1 MKKIILGLIFI
12 ISSLSFYGKVEGIF
26 PKQTKPSENQIISSE
41 ENVVLSNETNTE
53 NIDENQ
59 NENGIEIQEKSDT
72 NTNTKTNTKDTSKIA
87 NEKVINN
94 KPESNIQTKNN
105 SSKTEN
111 VKTENVAKNE
121 LSIDTKQK
129 EEKVS
134 PKETKKESDALV
146 EEYRVNNTKINEMKN
161 IINNNVS
168 ADMKEFGYSIVVD
181 PSIVNLSNYFTF
193 TEKRVKSKV
202 EDRFGTIKIYARDLY
217 VNGGYAHTEC
227 FMY

>member
-41 ENVVLSNETNTE
+41 ENLVTPNEVNTE
-53 NIDENQ
+53 NIDT
-59 NENGIEIQEKSDT
+59 NENGIDIQEKSDTNT
-72 NTNTKTNTKDTSKIA
+72 NTNTKTNTKDTAKIT

-94 KPESNIQTKNN
+94 KTESNIQSNNN

-111 VKTENVAKNE
+111 INTEKVAKTD

-134 PKETKKESDALV
+134 PKETKKENDTLV
-146 EEYRVNNTKINEMKN
+146 EEYRVNNIKINEMKN

-227 FMY
+227 FIY

>member
-26 PKQTKPSENQIISSE
+26 PKQTKPSENHIISSE
-41 ENVVLSNETNTE
+41 ENVVSSNETNTE
-53 NIDENQ
+53 NIDT
-59 NENGIEIQEKSDT
+59 NENGIDIQEKSDT
-72 NTNTKTNTKDTSKIA
+72 NTNTKTNTKDTAKIT

-94 KPESNIQTKNN
+94 KTESNIQSNNN
-105 SSKTEN
+105 SSKIENINTE
-111 VKTENVAKNE
+111 KVAKTD

-134 PKETKKESDALV
+134 PKETKKEKDTLV
-146 EEYRVNNTKINEMKN
+146 EKYRVNNTKINEIKN

-227 FMY
+227 FIY

>member
-26 PKQTKPSENQIISSE
+26 PKQTKPTESQIISSE
-41 ENVVLSNETNTE
+41 ENVVSFNETNTE
-53 NIDENQ
+53 NIDT
-59 NENGIEIQEKSDT
+59 NENGIDIQEKSDI
-72 NTNTKTNTKDTSKIA
+72 NTNTKTNTKDTAKIT

-94 KPESNIQTKNN
+94 KTESNIQSNNN

-111 VKTENVAKNE
+111 INTEKVAKTD

-134 PKETKKESDALV
+134 PKETKKENDTLV
-146 EEYRVNNTKINEMKN
+146 EEYRVNNIKINEMKN

-168 ADMKEFGYSIVVD
+168 ADMKEFGYSIIVD

-227 FMY
+227 FIY

>member
-26 PKQTKPSENQIISSE
+26 LKQAKPSENQIISSE
-41 ENVVLSNETNTE
+41 ENVVSSNETNTE
-53 NIDENQ
+53 NIDT

-94 KPESNIQTKNN
+94 KTESNIQSNNN

-111 VKTENVAKNE
+111 INTEKVAKTD

-146 EEYRVNNTKINEMKN
+146 EEYRVNNTKINEMKS

-227 FMY
+227 FIH

>member
-41 ENVVLSNETNTE
+41 ENVVSSNETNTK
-53 NIDENQ
+53 NIDT
-59 NENGIEIQEKSDT
+59 NENGINIQEKSDT
-72 NTNTKTNTKDTSKIA
+72 NTNTKTNTKDTAKIT

-94 KPESNIQTKNN
+94 KTESNIQSNNN
-105 SSKTEN
+105 SSKIENINTE
-111 VKTENVAKNE
+111 KVAKTD

-134 PKETKKESDALV
+134 PKETKKENDTLV
-146 EEYRVNNTKINEMKN
+146 EEYRVNNIKINEMKN

-181 PSIVNLSNYFTF
+181 PSIVNISNYFTF

-202 EDRFGTIKIYARDLY
+202 EDRFGTIKIYARDLF

-227 FMY
+227 FIY

>member
-26 PKQTKPSENQIISSE
+26 PKQTKPSENHIISSE
-41 ENVVLSNETNTE
+41 ENVVSSNETNTE
-53 NIDENQ
+53 NIDT
-59 NENGIEIQEKSDT
+59 NENGIDIQEKSDT
-72 NTNTKTNTKDTSKIA
+72 NTNTKTNTKDTAKIT

-94 KPESNIQTKNN
+94 KTENNIQSNNN
-105 SSKTEN
+105 SSKIENINTE
-111 VKTENVAKNE
+111 KVAKTD

-134 PKETKKESDALV
+134 PKETKKEKDTLV

-161 IINNNVS
+161 LINNNVS

-227 FMY
+227 FIY

>member
-1 MKKIILGLIFI
+1 MKKIIVGLIFI

-26 PKQTKPSENQIISSE
+26 PKQIKPSENQIISSE
-41 ENVVLSNETNTE
+41 ENVVSSNETNTE
-53 NIDENQ
+53 NIDT

-94 KPESNIQTKNN
+94 KTESNIQSNNN

-111 VKTENVAKNE
+111 INTEKVAKTD

-146 EEYRVNNTKINEMKN
+146 EEYRVNNTKINEMKS

-227 FMY
+227 FIY

>member
-26 PKQTKPSENQIISSE
+26 PKQAKPSENQIISSE
-41 ENVVLSNETNTE
+41 ENLLTPNEVNTE
-53 NIDENQ
+53 NIDANQ

-72 NTNTKTNTKDTSKIA
+72 NTKINTKDTAKIT
-87 NEKVINN
+87 NEKVIKN
-94 KPESNIQTKNN
+94 KTEGNIQTKNN

-111 VKTENVAKNE
+111 INTEKVAKTD

-134 PKETKKESDALV
+134 PKETKKENDTLA
-146 EEYRVNNTKINEMKN
+146 EEYRVNNTKINEIKN

-227 FMY
+227 FIF

>member
-41 ENVVLSNETNTE
+41 ENVVSSNETNTK
-53 NIDENQ
+53 NIDT
-59 NENGIEIQEKSDT
+59 NENGINIQEKSDT
-72 NTNTKTNTKDTSKIA
+72 NTNTKTNTKDTAKIT

-94 KPESNIQTKNN
+94 KTESNIQSNNN
-105 SSKTEN
+105 SSKIENINTE
-111 VKTENVAKNE
+111 KVAKTD

-134 PKETKKESDALV
+134 PKETKKENDTLV
-146 EEYRVNNTKINEMKN
+146 EEYRVNNIKINEMKN

-227 FMY
+227 FIY

>member
-26 PKQTKPSENQIISSE
+26 PKQTKPSENQIIFSE
-41 ENVVLSNETNTE
+41 ENVVSSNETNTE
-53 NIDENQ
+53 SIDTNG
-59 NENGIEIQEKSDT
+59 NGIDIQEKSDT
-72 NTNTKTNTKDTSKIA
+72 NTNTKTNTNDTAKIT

-94 KPESNIQTKNN
+94 KTESNIQSNNN

-111 VKTENVAKNE
+111 INTEKVAKND
-121 LSIDTKQK
+121 LSIDTKHK

-134 PKETKKESDALV
+134 PKETKRENDTLV
-146 EEYRVNNTKINEMKN
+146 EEYRVNNIKINKMKN

-227 FMY
+227 FIY

>member
-41 ENVVLSNETNTE
+41 ENVVSSNETNTK
-53 NIDENQ
+53 NIDT
-59 NENGIEIQEKSDT
+59 NENGINIQEKSDT
-72 NTNTKTNTKDTSKIA
+72 NTNTKTNTKDTAKIT

-94 KPESNIQTKNN
+94 KTESNIQLNNN

-111 VKTENVAKNE
+111 INTEKVAKND

-134 PKETKKESDALV
+134 PKETKKENDTLV
-146 EEYRVNNTKINEMKN
+146 EEYRVNNIKINEMKN

-181 PSIVNLSNYFTF
+181 PSIVNISNYFTF

-202 EDRFGTIKIYARDLY
+202 EDRFGTIKIYARDLF

-227 FMY
+227 FIY

>member
-12 ISSLSFYGKVEGIF
+12 ISSLSFYGKVERIF
-26 PKQTKPSENQIISSE
+26 PKQTKPTESQIISSE
-41 ENVVLSNETNTE
+41 ENVVSFNETNTE
-53 NIDENQ
+53 NIDT
-59 NENGIEIQEKSDT
+59 NENGIDIQEKSDT
-72 NTNTKTNTKDTSKIA
+72 NTNTKTNTKDTAKIT

-94 KPESNIQTKNN
+94 KTESNIQSNNN

-111 VKTENVAKNE
+111 INTEKVAKTD

-134 PKETKKESDALV
+134 PKETKKENDTLV
-146 EEYRVNNTKINEMKN
+146 EEYRVNNIKINEMKN

-168 ADMKEFGYSIVVD
+168 ADMKEFGYSIIVD

-227 FMY
+227 FIY

>member
-41 ENVVLSNETNTE
+41 ENLVTPNEVNTE
-53 NIDENQ
+53 NIDMIQ
-59 NENGIEIQEKSDT
+59 NENSIDIQEKGD
-72 NTNTKTNTKDTSKIA
+72 TNTKDTAKIT
-87 NEKVINN
+87 NEKAIKN
-94 KPESNIQTKNN
+94 KTESNIHSNNN

-111 VKTENVAKNE
+111 IKNKKVAKTE

-146 EEYRVNNTKINEMKN
+146 EEYRVNNTKINEMKS

-227 FMY
+227 FIY

>member
-26 PKQTKPSENQIISSE
+26 PKQTKSSENQIISSE
-41 ENVVLSNETNTE
+41 ENVVSSNETNTE
-53 NIDENQ
+53 NIDTK
-59 NENGIEIQEKSDT
+59 ENGIDIQEKSDT
-72 NTNTKTNTKDTSKIA
+72 NTNTKTNTKDTAKIT

-94 KPESNIQTKNN
+94 KTESNIQSNNN
-105 SSKTEN
+105 SSKIENINTE
-111 VKTENVAKNE
+111 KVAKTD

-134 PKETKKESDALV
+134 PKETKKEKDTLV

-227 FMY
+227 FIY

>member
-41 ENVVLSNETNTE
+41 ENVVSSNETNTK
-53 NIDENQ
+53 NIDT
-59 NENGIEIQEKSDT
+59 NENGINIQEKSDT
-72 NTNTKTNTKDTSKIA
+72 NTNTKTNTKDTAKIT

-94 KPESNIQTKNN
+94 KTESNIQLNNN

-111 VKTENVAKNE
+111 INTEKVAKTD

-134 PKETKKESDALV
+134 PKETKKENDALV

-181 PSIVNLSNYFTF
+181 PSIVNISNYFTF

-202 EDRFGTIKIYARDLY
+202 EDRFGTIKIYARDLF

-227 FMY
+227 FIY

>member
-26 PKQTKPSENQIISSE
+26 PKQTKPTESQIISSE
-41 ENVVLSNETNTE
+41 ENVVSFNETNTE
-53 NIDENQ
+53 NIDT
-59 NENGIEIQEKSDT
+59 NENGIDIQEKSDT
-72 NTNTKTNTKDTSKIA
+72 NTNTKTNTKDTAKIT

-94 KPESNIQTKNN
+94 KTESNIQSNNN

-111 VKTENVAKNE
+111 INTEKVAKTD

-134 PKETKKESDALV
+134 PKETKKENDTLV
-146 EEYRVNNTKINEMKN
+146 EEYRVNNIKINEMKN

-168 ADMKEFGYSIVVD
+168 ADMKEFGYSIIVD

-227 FMY
+227 FIY

>member
-41 ENVVLSNETNTE
+41 ENVVSSNETNTK
-53 NIDENQ
+53 NIDT
-59 NENGIEIQEKSDT
+59 NENGINIQEKSDT
-72 NTNTKTNTKDTSKIA
+72 NTNTKTNTKDTAKIT

-94 KPESNIQTKNN
+94 KTESNIQLNNN

-111 VKTENVAKNE
+111 IKTENVAKNE

-134 PKETKKESDALV
+134 PKETKKEKDTLV

-227 FMY
+227 FIY

>member
-41 ENVVLSNETNTE
+41 ENVVSSNETNTK
-53 NIDENQ
+53 NIDT
-59 NENGIEIQEKSDT
+59 NENGINIQEKSDT
-72 NTNTKTNTKDTSKIA
+72 NTNTKTNTKDTAKIT

-94 KPESNIQTKNN
+94 KTESNIQLNNN
-105 SSKTEN
+105 SSKIEN
-111 VKTENVAKNE
+111 IKTENVAKNE

-134 PKETKKESDALV
+134 PKETKKEKDTLV

-227 FMY
+227 FIY

>member
-26 PKQTKPSENQIISSE
+26 PKQTKPSENHIISSE
-41 ENVVLSNETNTE
+41 ENIVSSNETNTE
-53 NIDENQ
+53 NIDT
-59 NENGIEIQEKSDT
+59 NENGIDIQEKSDT
-72 NTNTKTNTKDTSKIA
+72 NTNTKTNTKDTAKIT

-94 KPESNIQTKNN
+94 KTENNIQSNNN
-105 SSKTEN
+105 SSKIENINTE
-111 VKTENVAKNE
+111 KVAKTD

-134 PKETKKESDALV
+134 PKETKKEKDTLV

-161 IINNNVS
+161 LINNNVS

-227 FMY
+227 FIY

>member
-41 ENVVLSNETNTE
+41 ENVVSSNETNTK
-53 NIDENQ
+53 NIDT
-59 NENGIEIQEKSDT
+59 NENGINIQEKSDT
-72 NTNTKTNTKDTSKIA
+72 NTNTKTNTKDTAKVT

-94 KPESNIQTKNN
+94 KTESNIQLNNN

-111 VKTENVAKNE
+111 INTEKVAKND

-134 PKETKKESDALV
+134 PKETKKENDTLV
-146 EEYRVNNTKINEMKN
+146 EEYRVNNIKINEMKN

-227 FMY
+227 FIF

>member
-12 ISSLSFYGKVEGIF
+12 ISSLSFYGKVEEIF

-41 ENVVLSNETNTE
+41 ENVVSSNETNTK
-53 NIDENQ
+53 NIDT
-59 NENGIEIQEKSDT
+59 NENGINIQEKSDT
-72 NTNTKTNTKDTSKIA
+72 NTNTKTNTNDTAKIT

-94 KPESNIQTKNN
+94 KTESNIQLNNN

-111 VKTENVAKNE
+111 INTEKVAKND

-134 PKETKKESDALV
+134 PKETKKENDTLV
-146 EEYRVNNTKINEMKN
+146 EEYRVNNIKINEMKN

-202 EDRFGTIKIYARDLY
+202 EDRFGTIKIYARDLF

-227 FMY
+227 FIY

>member
-12 ISSLSFYGKVEGIF
+12 ISSLSFYGKVKGIF

-41 ENVVLSNETNTE
+41 ENLVTPNEVNTE
-53 NIDENQ
+53 NIDMIQ
-59 NENGIEIQEKSDT
+59 NENSIYIQEKGD
-72 NTNTKTNTKDTSKIA
+72 TNTKDTAKIT
-87 NEKVINN
+87 NEKAIKN
-94 KPESNIQTKNN
+94 KTESNIQSNNN

-111 VKTENVAKNE
+111 INTEKVAKND
-121 LSIDTKQK
+121 LSIDTKHN

-134 PKETKKESDALV
+134 PKETKRENDTLV
-146 EEYRVNNTKINEMKN
+146 EEYRVNNIKINEMKN

-168 ADMKEFGYSIVVD
+168 ADMKEFGYSIVID

-193 TEKRVKSKV
+193 SEKRVKSKV

-217 VNGGYAHTEC
+217 VNDGYAHTEC
-227 FMY
+227 FIY

>member
-26 PKQTKPSENQIISSE
+26 PKQTKPSENQIISLE
-41 ENVVLSNETNTE
+41 ENLLTPNEVNTE
-53 NIDENQ
+53 NIDMIQ
-59 NENGIEIQEKSDT
+59 NENSIDIQEKSDT
-72 NTNTKTNTKDTSKIA
+72 NTNTKTNTKDTAKIT

-94 KPESNIQTKNN
+94 KTESNIQSNN
-105 SSKTEN
+105 KSSKIENINTE
-111 VKTENVAKNE
+111 KVAKTD

-134 PKETKKESDALV
+134 PKETKKENDTLA
-146 EEYRVNNTKINEMKN
+146 EEYRVNNTKINEIKN

-181 PSIVNLSNYFTF
+181 PLIVNLSNYFTF

-227 FMY
+227 FIY

>member
-41 ENVVLSNETNTE
+41 ENLVTPNEVNTE
-53 NIDENQ
+53 NIDMIQ
-59 NENGIEIQEKSDT
+59 NENSIDIQDKSDT
-72 NTNTKTNTKDTSKIA
+72 NTNTITNTKDTAKIT

-94 KPESNIQTKNN
+94 KTESNIQSNNN

-111 VKTENVAKNE
+111 INTEKVAKND

-217 VNGGYAHTEC
+217 ANGGYAHTEC
-227 FMY
+227 FIY

>member
-41 ENVVLSNETNTE
+41 ENLVIPNEVNTE
-53 NIDENQ
+53 NIDMIQ
-59 NENGIEIQEKSDT
+59 NENSIDIQDKSDT
-72 NTNTKTNTKDTSKIA
+72 NTNTITNTKDTAKIT

-94 KPESNIQTKNN
+94 KTESNIQSNNN

-111 VKTENVAKNE
+111 INTEKVAKND

-134 PKETKKESDALV
+134 LKETKKESDALV

-168 ADMKEFGYSIVVD
+168 ADMKEFGYSIAVD

-227 FMY
+227 FIY

>member
-26 PKQTKPSENQIISSE
+26 PKQAKPSENQIISSE
-41 ENVVLSNETNTE
+41 ENLLTPNEVNTE
-53 NIDENQ
+53 NIDANQ

-72 NTNTKTNTKDTSKIA
+72 NTKINTKDTAKVT

-94 KPESNIQTKNN
+94 KTESNIQLNNN

-111 VKTENVAKNE
+111 INTEKVAKND
-121 LSIDTKQK
+121 LSIDTKHK

-134 PKETKKESDALV
+134 PKETKRENDTLV
-146 EEYRVNNTKINEMKN
+146 EEYRVNNIKINEMKN

-227 FMY
+227 FIF

>member
-26 PKQTKPSENQIISSE
+26 PKQAKPSENQIISSE
-41 ENVVLSNETNTE
+41 ENLLTPNEVNTE
-53 NIDENQ
+53 NIDANQ

-72 NTNTKTNTKDTSKIA
+72 NTKINTKDTAKIT
-87 NEKVINN
+87 NEKVIKN
-94 KPESNIQTKNN
+94 KTEGNIQTKNN

-111 VKTENVAKNE
+111 INTEKVAKTD

-134 PKETKKESDALV
+134 PKETKKENDTLA
-146 EEYRVNNTKINEMKN
+146 EEYRVNNTKINEIKN

-227 FMY
+227 FIY

>member
-26 PKQTKPSENQIISSE
+26 PKQTKPTDNQIVSSE
-41 ENVVLSNETNTE
+41 ENLVSPSETSVE
-53 NIDENQ
+53 NIDIDESENSIDMQ
-59 NENGIEIQEKSDT
+59 D
-72 NTNTKTNTKDTSKIA
+72 KTNTKDTAKITI
-87 NEKVINN
+87 INN
-94 KPESNIQTKNN
+94 KTESNIQTKNN

-111 VKTENVAKNE
+111 VKTEKVAKAD

-134 PKETKKESDALV
+134 PKETKKENDTLV
-146 EEYRVNNTKINEMKN
+146 EEYRVNNIKINEMKN

-181 PSIVNLSNYFTF
+181 SSIVNLSNYFTF

-227 FMY
+227 FIY

>member
-53 NIDENQ
+53 NIDT
-59 NENGIEIQEKSDT
+59 NENGIEIQEKRDT

-94 KPESNIQTKNN
+94 KTESNIQSNNN
-105 SSKTEN
+105 SSKIENINTE
-111 VKTENVAKNE
+111 KVAKTD

-134 PKETKKESDALV
+134 PKETKKEKDTLV

-227 FMY
+227 FIY